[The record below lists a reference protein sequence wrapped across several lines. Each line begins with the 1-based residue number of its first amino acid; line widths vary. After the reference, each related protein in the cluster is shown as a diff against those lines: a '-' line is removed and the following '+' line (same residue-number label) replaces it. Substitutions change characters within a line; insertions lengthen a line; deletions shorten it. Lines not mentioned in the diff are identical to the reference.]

1 MGLVE
6 RARVF
11 DASRARAAV
20 PRLSVRKIARAF
32 AQQGARAFSMIRRPP
47 SRRLEG
53 CCSRCVRISFSRCGS
68 RRSAIECYL
77 SDVSAKRRNWPGRWL
92 ETRAS
97 SWRRGSA
104 RRWRPGP
111 VCSSGGKGGYR
122 CIGPCHSAACQSQP
136 GRCIQPALSEMVFM
150 REPVSEHEHRHL
162 DIKSEWCLMLYL
174 SMHEIDRQFAN
185 SKGTICTKQSYAKE
199 RNSNSLLVSE
209 ASRTS

>member
-1 MGLVE
+1 MMQPLRCRQRRALGL
-6 RARVF
+6 
-11 DASRARAAV
+11 DALAKWSRANA
-20 PRLSVRKIARAF
+20 P
-32 AQQGARAFSMIRRPP
+32 
-47 SRRLEG
+47 
-53 CCSRCVRISFSRCGS
+53 GS
-68 RRSAIECYL
+68 
-77 SDVSAKRRNWPGRWL
+77 WL
-92 ETRAS
+92 ETRA
-97 SWRRGSA
+97 RRCGLA
-104 RRWRPGP
+104 RMWRPGP

-199 RNSNSLLVSE
+199 RNSNSLLISE